1 VRKPLPAHLPRE
13 DVLYPAAEVCPS
25 CGGAHLVKLGED
37 ITEVLEKI
45 PARLKVIRHVRP
57 KFSCRACETITQAP
71 SPDLPIEKGRP
82 SPGLLAHVVV
92 SKYLDGLPL
101 YRQSAILTREGVEIE
116 RATLADWV
124 GHTAWWLA
132 PLATMIGAHVRT
144 APVIHTD
151 DTPVSLLSPGLG
163 RARTGRLW
171 SIWRMNEVGRGRTP
185 RPPGIGS
192 APTGRGNVRAI
203 IWRDSREPSR
213 PMHTPAMA
221 R

>member
-1 VRKPLPAHLPRE
+1 MILST
-13 DVLYPAAEVCPS
+13 S
-25 CGGAHLVKLGED
+25 CGGTHLVKLGED

-57 KFSCRACETITQAP
+57 KLSCRACETITQAP

-82 SPGLLAHVVV
+82 GPGLLAHVVV

-101 YRQSAILTREGVEIE
+101 YRQSAILAREGVEIE

-144 APVIHTD
+144 GPVIHTD
-151 DTPVSLLSPGLG
+151 DTPVPLLSPGLG
-163 RARTGRLW
+163 RTRTGRLW
-171 SIWRMNEVGRGRTP
+171 CIWRTSEVGRGRVP
-185 RPPGIGS
+185 RLLGTASVPTARAS
-192 APTGRGNVRAI
+192 AHAI
-203 IWRDSREPSR
+203 IWLDSKALSR
-213 PMHTPAMA
+213 PMPTQVTQH
-221 R
+221 